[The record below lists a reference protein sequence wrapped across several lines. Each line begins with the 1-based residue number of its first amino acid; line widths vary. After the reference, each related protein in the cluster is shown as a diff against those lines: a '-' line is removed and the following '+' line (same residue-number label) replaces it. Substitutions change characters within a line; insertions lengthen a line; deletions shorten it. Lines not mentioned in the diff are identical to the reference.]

1 MDSDSRN
8 IMLNL
13 LKDTLSENRTI
24 FVVNHSEM
32 SDDFFNHKIRV
43 HLTTKRITDHKKKE
57 EVIVKSSK
65 YEQIF

>member
-1 MDSDSRN
+1 
-8 IMLNL
+8 MLNL

-43 HLTTKRITDHKKKE
+43 HLNTKRITDHKKKE
-57 EVIVKSSK
+57 EVTVKASK

>member
-24 FVVNHSEM
+24 FVVNHSDM

-43 HLTTKRITDHKKKE
+43 HLTTKRITDNKKKE

-65 YEQIF
+65 YEQII